1 MKAAWAIIL
10 IALFGCEA
18 ETPPPDLVGRWKF
31 QTTGDYDGYIRGS
44 MKIGESPSGETSC
57 EMTVFQSEFGS
68 AREACV
74 LTWQGTQLHISV
86 SILSSSVPNW
96 RTESYDVTLEGEAL
110 VGTVTK
116 VASYPVV
123 FTKRP

>member
-1 MKAAWAIIL
+1 MKAAWGIIL
-10 IALFGCEA
+10 LALLGCEA
-18 ETPPPDLVGRWKF
+18 ETPRPDLSGRWKF

-44 MKIGESPSGETSC
+44 MKIGESASGDIFC

-68 AREACV
+68 ALESCALR
-74 LTWQGTQLHISV
+74 WQGPQLHISV
-86 SILSSSVPNW
+86 SVLSSSVSNW
-96 RTESYDVTLEGEAL
+96 RIESYDLSWMEGTL